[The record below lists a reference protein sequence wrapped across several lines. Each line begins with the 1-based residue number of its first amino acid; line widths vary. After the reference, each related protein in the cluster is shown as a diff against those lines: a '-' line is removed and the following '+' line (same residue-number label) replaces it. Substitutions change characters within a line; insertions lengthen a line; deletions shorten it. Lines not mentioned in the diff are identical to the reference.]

1 MGRHKGMNKKAMVVI
16 VIAGALV
23 LALGV
28 FAAIKV
34 TSSSDKARGSA
45 KDGGTPTGD
54 VVVIEGGRVVEK
66 PNPSNTVI
74 LPPDVQAPGGEPIFL
89 PKNEIPV
96 QEVPPGGQ
104 DTVAIKTTG
113 GIRQSQASAP
123 IVICG
128 PQPAPEYWVEVEN
141 GNLGDRTFRMNF
153 TITAYAGPGKYT
165 TPVGIAMSYPD
176 GSMAP
181 SADGQALVEVIAD
194 GAAGNVRGEFQF
206 TEGLVSVSM
215 AYRCGG
221 PK

>member
-1 MGRHKGMNKKAMVVI
+1 MNKKAMVVI
-16 VIAGALV
+16 VIAGTLI

-34 TSSSDKARGSA
+34 TSRAEKSASGA

-66 PNPSNTVI
+66 PNPSNTVV

-96 QEVPPGGQ
+96 QQLPQGGN

-113 GIRQSQASAP
+113 GIRQSQASNP

-128 PQPAPEYWVEVEN
+128 PSPSPEYWVEMEN
-141 GNLGDRTFRMNF
+141 GKLGDRTFRMNF
-153 TITAYAGPGKYT
+153 TIAGYQGPGKYT
-165 TPVGIAMSYPD
+165 TVVGIAMSYPD

-181 SADGQALVEVIAD
+181 SADGQALVEVTSD

-206 TEGLVSVSM
+206 TEGLVSVSL
-215 AYRCGG
+215 AYRCGA
-221 PK
+221 PAPQ